1 MIGLGEVFVITILAA
16 IVVLFGAGMVSAIN
30 SDSRLMSECIADGKK
45 EYECRSM
52 LRGGQTRVMPVVIPM
67 GR

>member
-1 MIGLGEVFVITILAA
+1 MIDVKEVLVASILVA
-16 IVVLFGAGMVSAIN
+16 IVLLFGAGMIGAIS

-45 EYECRSM
+45 EYECRSI
-52 LRGGQTRVMPVVIPM
+52 LRGGQTRVMPVVVPM